1 MPNKNAS
8 PPLVKVVGGLLITV
22 VTSIFTPTPR
32 DKTMVCLWCGQLVSG
47 VASSVTRGLTEHARL
62 AVPAL

>member
-32 DKTMVCLWCGQLVSG
+32 DKTMVCLWCGVVVGQLVSG
-47 VASSVTRGLTEHARL
+47 EWSGEQRDKR
-62 AVPAL
+62 PD